1 MEFYHSAKG
10 TTWKNHK
17 YIAIKNGRYIYPS
30 KSQGASARKKI
41 NQLSSRSSNIVK
53 DSVKNN
59 LRDTRDVKDS
69 AISIALDI
77 GKIGGSISNTPIEKY
92 TSSMR
97 KAIDDL
103 KSYAEKAAMD
113 IAINEAT
120 EKAAKAGE
128 KAINQILGTNFKLTG
143 VIDMEGRGLK
153 KDTKVTLGPIKYSEP
168 KKRR

>member
-1 MEFYHSAKG
+1 M
-10 TTWKNHK
+10 
-17 YIAIKNGRYIYPS
+17 
-30 KSQGASARKKI
+30 

-77 GKIGGSISNTPIEKY
+77 GKIGGSIFNTPIEKY
-92 TSSMR
+92 TSSMQ

-113 IAINEAT
+113 IAINEAS
-120 EKAAKAGE
+120 EKAAKVGE
-128 KAINQILGTNFKLTG
+128 NAINRILGTNFKLTEI
-143 VIDMEGRGLK
+143 IDMEGRGLK
-153 KDTKVTLGPIKYSEP
+153 KKTRVDLGEEKHS
-168 KKRR
+168 K